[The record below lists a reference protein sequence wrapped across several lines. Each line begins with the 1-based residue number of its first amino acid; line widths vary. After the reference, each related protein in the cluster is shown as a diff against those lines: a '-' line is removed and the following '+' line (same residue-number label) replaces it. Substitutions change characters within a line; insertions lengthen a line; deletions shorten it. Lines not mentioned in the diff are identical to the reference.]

1 MDKDTKDLLLS
12 IQSEVKQIN
21 NRLDQIERTAANG
34 NYTYTDR
41 DVISKQYKN
50 VD

>member
-12 IQSEVKQIN
+12 IQSEVRQIS
-21 NRLDQIERTAANG
+21 NRLDQVERTAANG

-41 DVISKQYKN
+41 GVVSRQYKN